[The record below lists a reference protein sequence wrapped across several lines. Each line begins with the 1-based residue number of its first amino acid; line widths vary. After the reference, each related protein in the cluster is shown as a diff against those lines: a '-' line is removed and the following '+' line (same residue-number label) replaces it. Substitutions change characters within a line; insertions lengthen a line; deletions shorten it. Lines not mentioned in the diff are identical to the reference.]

1 MAKKITTSP
10 SGISLD
16 GQKLNVKNKSKFK
29 ANNDISFDEKGNIV
43 NNSLTLDKIN
53 VNTTSSKIPIQGNI
67 PTVKSSPLGIG
78 NYALDTAANFIPST
92 KQLLHDYAQPF
103 LHPIDTYNG
112 VKSMITGFNE
122 LRDRSKFIKNNP
134 NVEPPP
140 LTENMIMAEAV
151 NEHFA
156 NRYGDWVGKETDDWD
171 IIGRKFADTFR
182 KDPAGVL
189 ADVSGV
195 LSLGTIGAARY
206 AGKAGGI
213 AQKVAQNLDP
223 LQATLA
229 GTGKLTTN
237 IAGPLSGAGT
247 GLLRNAFDSGASG
260 ETIFRMPT
268 KDNLSPI
275 TLKNSSASDSFNLAR
290 KGKLTPT
297 EIMNDYIKR
306 VNKLKSTASEQYSS
320 WIEGLPSDYIQDLKT
335 PALILKEIQ
344 EIKYGKAG
352 KQKRPIY
359 DQKTEPVDVPTEIIN
374 PKTNKP
380 FTKAGTKTTNTK
392 RGSDADVT
400 ELNALENELLNY
412 ANNDSLHNAQALAQ
426 LKLKLGK
433 FKFKNPEIQK
443 IQTKINNSIKN
454 DLGNVDPST
463 SKVMSNYEGMLNN
476 LDDLKIAI
484 GDPTKN
490 NFNPQTAINKAQS
503 ILKDNPK
510 GSLGFDKAN
519 PILKE
524 IESDLIPSLTGTG
537 LTDMAGPNTRN
548 LVVGAVI
555 GGGGDSL
562 FSQMPQFGGAG
573 EFVRN
578 ASLGLL
584 PLSSPNLMGNLY
596 NKVGLLSKY
605 GANTQNAGN
614 LSRGILNPLTSTTEA
629 PFGDGLT
636 DLNIQNLM
644 RTSKTSETTP
654 VGTGIN
660 NLLDYLI

>member
-29 ANNDISFDEKGNIV
+29 ANNNISFDEKGNIV
-43 NNSLTLDKIN
+43 NLTLDKIN
-53 VNTTSSKIPIQGNI
+53 VDTTSSKIPIQGNI
-67 PTVKSSPLGIG
+67 PTVKSSPLGIT

-92 KQLLHDYAQPF
+92 KQLLYDYAQPF

-171 IIGRKFADTFR
+171 VIGRKFADTFR

-195 LSLGTIGAARY
+195 LSLGTIGMARY

-213 AQKVAQNLDP
+213 VQKVAQNIDP
-223 LQATLA
+223 LQGTLSA
-229 GTGKLTTN
+229 TGKLTTN
-237 IAGPLSGAGT
+237 IAGPLTGKGT
-247 GLLRNAFDSGASG
+247 GLLNAAFDSGASG

-268 KDNLSPI
+268 KDNLSPV

-290 KGKLTPT
+290 KGKLTPSQM
-297 EIMNDYIKR
+297 INDYIEK

-344 EIKYGKAG
+344 EIKYGKTG

-359 DQKTEPVDVPTEIIN
+359 NQKTEPVDIPTEIIN
-374 PKTNKP
+374 PKTGKP

-400 ELNALENELLNY
+400 ELNALENEILNY

-433 FKFKNPEIQK
+433 MKFKNPEIQK

-454 DLGNVDPST
+454 DLGLVDKNT
-463 SKVMSNYEGMLNN
+463 SNVMSNYETMLNN
-476 LDDLKIAI
+476 LDDLKMAI

-503 ILKDNPK
+503 ILKDNPR
-510 GSLGFDKAN
+510 GNLGFDKAN
-519 PILKE
+519 PILKK
-524 IESDLIPSLTGTG
+524 IESELIPSLAGSG
-537 LTDMAGPNTRN
+537 LTNMAGPNTKN
-548 LVVGAVI
+548 LVFGAVI

-562 FSQMPQFGGAG
+562 FSQMPQFGGTG

-584 PLSSPNLMGNLY
+584 PLSSPNLMGNIY
-596 NKVGLLSKY
+596 NKMGLLSKY
-605 GANTQNAGN
+605 GVNTNNAGL
-614 LSRGILNPLTSTTEA
+614 LSRKVLNPLTSTTEA
-629 PFGDGLT
+629 PFGEGLT
-636 DLNIQNLM
+636 DLDIQNLM

-660 NLLDYLI
+660 NLLDYLN